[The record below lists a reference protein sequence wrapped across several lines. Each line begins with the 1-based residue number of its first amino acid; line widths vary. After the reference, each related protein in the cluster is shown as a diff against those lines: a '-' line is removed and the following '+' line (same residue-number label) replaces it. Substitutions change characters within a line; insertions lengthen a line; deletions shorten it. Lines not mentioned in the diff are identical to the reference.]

1 MTHSTL
7 TGSLGGL
14 ALGLVLSV
22 EVAPAQ
28 LRAVGNTLV
37 WGNPELTPGSGA
49 TSSNPNGDA
58 TSQRVRYFL
67 SGKVML
73 EDGSPPPEPVVVE
86 RVCGATHKPGG
97 YTDSKGR
104 FNFQV
109 GQNQADMVGEDA
121 GIGPGDVGPGLDG
134 AGRSPA
140 RSAGP
145 AGSSSTLGSDSRL
158 MSCDLRAV
166 LPGYRSDFVNLAGH
180 RYMDDSDVGA
190 IILHRLGNV
199 QGTSVSVTSLEA
211 PKDARKS
218 YEKGEESMK
227 KEKWPEA
234 QKQLEKAVEI
244 YPKYAA
250 AWCDLGEVRLK
261 QSNAAQAREAFAQ
274 ALEADPKYLKRYL
287 PLATLAMGERKWQ
300 EAADTT
306 GKLTRPDPVD
316 YPQAW
321 MFNAIANAHLHN
333 MDAAEESAR
342 AAVKADTGHQFPRCE
357 YILAVILASKQQY
370 AEALPLMK
378 SYMKHA
384 PNAPDAETVRKQI
397 SEMEKTAGEQPAAA
411 HPQPRQP

>member
-1 MTHSTL
+1 
-7 TGSLGGL
+7 
-14 ALGLVLSV
+14 
-22 EVAPAQ
+22 
-28 LRAVGNTLV
+28 
-37 WGNPELTPGSGA
+37 
-49 TSSNPNGDA
+49 
-58 TSQRVRYFL
+58 
-67 SGKVML
+67 ML
-73 EDGSPPPEPVVVE
+73 EDGSAPPEPVVVE
-86 RVCGATHKPGG
+86 RICGAAHKPGG

-104 FNFQV
+104 FSFQV
-109 GQNQADMVGEDA
+109 GQDQQEMVGEDA
-121 GIGPGDVGPGLDG
+121 SIGPGDVGPGLNG
-134 AGRSPA
+134 AGRSTA
-140 RSAGP
+140 GSAGP
-145 AGSSSTLGSDSRL
+145 TGSSSTLGSDSR
-158 MSCDLRAV
+158 MMNCDLRAV

-180 RYMDDSDVGA
+180 RYMDNPDVGT
-190 IILHRLGNV
+190 IVLHRIGNV
-199 QGTSVSVTSLEA
+199 QGTSISVTSLEA

-306 GKLTRPDPVD
+306 GKLTRLDPVD